1 MRELADGI
9 AVSVLL
15 GGGVWIKW
23 AAAPVLVAFEL
34 GRLFERMRL
43 RGRQAAARRG
53 VGLRAR

>member
-9 AVSVLL
+9 TISAVVA
-15 GGGVWIKW
+15 GTAYIKW